1 MIKFLLKGLIRDKS
15 RSSIPLVVVAIGAM
29 LTVILHAYMKG
40 FMGDT
45 IEMNAR
51 FNYGHLK
58 VMTKPYSENISQL
71 PNDLAILDA
80 AKLLKELET
89 LFPDAEW
96 SQRIQFGGLIDSPD
110 ENGETKAQGPAM
122 GMGLDLLSPGTAEPQ
137 RLNLEKSIVRG
148 NMPGAPGEILVSD
161 QFSRKLIA
169 GPGDK
174 VTFIGSTMNGSMAVY
189 DFIVAGTIS
198 FGTEALDRG
207 TFIADIHDVQTALD
221 MHDAT
226 GEIAGFFRTGFYDNE
241 SAIDAS
247 EKFNS
252 LHSGDIDEYR
262 PVMKSLS
269 QQGSMGQYVKMAD
282 YWANYITVFFVFAM
296 SLVLWNAGLLGGLR
310 RYGEIGV
317 RLAMGEEKGHV
328 YRTMIFESVM
338 IGLAGSVIGTIL
350 GLFFAWLLQEYG
362 IDISGMM
369 KTSSLMMPPTIKAR
383 ITPPDFYIGFIP
395 GLFSTVLGT
404 MLSGR
409 GIYKRQT
416 ARLFKELEA

>member
-1 MIKFLLKGLIRDKS
+1 MIKFLLKGLVRDKS
-15 RSSIPLVVVAIGAM
+15 RSSIPLIVVAIGAM

-80 AKLLKELET
+80 TKLRRELET

-110 ENGETKAQGPAM
+110 ENGETLAQGPAM
-122 GMGLDLLSPGTAEPQ
+122 GMGLDLLSPGAAEPQ
-137 RLNLEKSIVRG
+137 RLNLEKSIISG
-148 NMPGAPGEILVSD
+148 KMPDAPGEILISD
-161 QFSRKLIA
+161 QFSRKLMA

-174 VTFIGSTMNGSMAVY
+174 VTFIGSTMNGSMSVY
-189 DFIVAGTIS
+189 DFMVAGTLS

-207 TFIADIHDVQTALD
+207 TIIADIRDVQTALD
-221 MHDAT
+221 MPDAT
-226 GEIAGFFRTGFYDNE
+226 SEIAGFFRAGFYDNE
-241 SAIDAS
+241 SALAAS

-252 LHSGDIDEYR
+252 LHSDDNDEYS

-269 QQGSMGQYVKMAD
+269 QQGSMKQYVSMAD

-350 GLFFAWLLQEYG
+350 GLFFAWLLQKYG
-362 IDISGMM
+362 VDISGLM

-416 ARLFKELEA
+416 ARLFKELET

>member
-1 MIKFLLKGLIRDKS
+1 MIKFLLKGLVRDKS
-15 RSSIPLVVVAIGAM
+15 RSSIPLIVVAIGAM

-58 VMTKPYSENISQL
+58 VMTKPYSENISQQ

-110 ENGETKAQGPAM
+110 ENGETLAQGPAM
-122 GMGLDLLSPGTAEPQ
+122 GMGLDLFSPGAAEPQ
-137 RLNLEKSIVRG
+137 RLNLIKSIVRG
-148 NMPGAPGEILVSD
+148 NMPDAPGEILVSD
-161 QFSRKLIA
+161 QFSRKLMA

-174 VTFIGSTMNGSMAVY
+174 VTFIGSTMNGSMAVH
-189 DFIVAGTIS
+189 DFIVAGTLS

-207 TFIADIHDVQTALD
+207 TIVADLSDVQTALD
-221 MHDAT
+221 MTDAT
-226 GEIAGFFRTGFYDNE
+226 GEIVGFFRTGFYDNE
-241 SAIDAS
+241 SALAAS

-252 LHSGDIDEYR
+252 LHSDDNDEYR

-269 QQGSMGQYVKMAD
+269 QQGSMKQYVSMAD

-383 ITPPDFYIGFIP
+383 ITLPDFYIGFIP

>member
-1 MIKFLLKGLIRDKS
+1 MIKFLLKGLVRDKS
-15 RSSIPLVVVAIGAM
+15 RSSIPLIVVATGAM

-58 VMTKPYSENISQL
+58 VMTKPYSANISQL

-80 AKLLKELET
+80 SKLLNELET
-89 LFPDAEW
+89 LFPEVEW

-122 GMGLDLLSPGTAEPQ
+122 GMGLDLLSPGAAEPR

-148 NMPGAPGEILVSD
+148 KMPGAPGEILVSE
-161 QFSRKLIA
+161 QFSRKLEA
-169 GPGDK
+169 DPGDK

-189 DFIVAGTIS
+189 DFTVAGTLS

-207 TFIADIHDVQTALD
+207 TIIADIRDVQTALD
-221 MHDAT
+221 MPDAT

-241 SAIDAS
+241 SALDAS

-252 LHSGDIDEYR
+252 KHSGDNDEYS

-282 YWANYITVFFVFAM
+282 YWASYITVFFVFAM

-350 GLFFAWLLQEYG
+350 GLFFAWLLQKYG

-416 ARLFKELEA
+416 ARLFKELET

>member
-1 MIKFLLKGLIRDKS
+1 MIKFLIKGLLRDKS
-15 RSSIPLVVVAIGAM
+15 RSSIPLIVVATGAM
-29 LTVILHAYMKG
+29 LTVVLHAYMKG
-40 FMGDT
+40 FMGET

-58 VMTKPYSENISQL
+58 VMTLPYSENISQL

-80 AKLLKELET
+80 GKLVAELET
-89 LFPDAEW
+89 LCPEVEW
-96 SQRIQFGGLIDSPD
+96 CQRIQFAGLMDSPD
-110 ENGETKAQGPAM
+110 ANGETRAQGPAL
-122 GMGLDLLSPGTAEPQ
+122 GIGLDILSPGWVESR
-137 RLNLEKSIVRG
+137 RLNLQSSVVRG
-148 NMPGAPGEILVSD
+148 NMPDAPGELLLSEA
-161 QFSRKLIA
+161 FSRKLMVD
-169 GPGDK
+169 PGDK

-189 DFIVAGTIS
+189 DFVVAGTLT

-207 TFIADIHDVQTALD
+207 TFIADLRDVQTALD
-221 MHDAT
+221 MTDAA
-226 GEIAGFFRTGFYDNE
+226 GEITGFFRSGFYDDKHAVE
-241 SAIDAS
+241 AS
-247 EKFNS
+247 EKFNRM
-252 LHSGDIDEYR
+252 HSADSDEFA

-269 QQGSMGQYVKMAD
+269 QQGSMGTYVKMSD
-282 YWANYITVFFVFAM
+282 YWANYLTMFFVLAM

-328 YRTMIFESVM
+328 YMTMIMESVI
-338 IGLAGSVIGTIL
+338 IGLAGSVIGTL
-350 GLFFAWLLQEYG
+350 SGLFFAWLLQKYG
-362 IDISGMM
+362 VDISGMM
-369 KTSSLMMPPTIKAR
+369 KTASLMMPPTVRAR

>member
-1 MIKFLLKGLIRDKS
+1 MIKFLLKGLVRDKS
-15 RSSIPLVVVAIGAM
+15 RSSIPLIVVAIGAM

-58 VMTKPYSENISQL
+58 VMTLPYSENISQL

-80 AKLLKELET
+80 TKLLTELES

-122 GMGLDLLSPGTAEPQ
+122 GMGLDLLSPGAAEPK
-137 RLNLEKSIVRG
+137 RLNLEKSIITG
-148 NMPGAPGEILVSD
+148 NMPDAPGEILVSD
-161 QFSRKLIA
+161 LFSRKLMV

-174 VTFIGSTMNGSMAVY
+174 VTFIGSTMNGSMTVH
-189 DFIVAGTIS
+189 DFIVAGTLS

-207 TFIADIHDVQTALD
+207 TIIADIRDVQTALD
-221 MHDAT
+221 MPDAT
-226 GEIAGFFRTGFYDNE
+226 GEITGFFRTGFYDNE
-241 SAIDAS
+241 SALAAS
-247 EKFNS
+247 DKFN
-252 LHSGDIDEYR
+252 LLYSGDNDEYH

-269 QQGSMGQYVKMAD
+269 QQGSMGQYVQMSD

-338 IGLAGSVIGTIL
+338 IGLAGSVIGTL
-350 GLFFAWLLQEYG
+350 FGLFFAWLLQKYG
-362 IDISGMM
+362 VDISGMM
-369 KTSSLMMPPTIKAR
+369 KTSSLMMPPTIRAR

>member
-1 MIKFLLKGLIRDKS
+1 MIKFLIQGLLRDKS
-15 RSSIPLVVVAIGAM
+15 RSSIPLIVVAIGAM
-29 LTVILHAYMKG
+29 LTVVLHSYMKG

-58 VMTKPYSENISQL
+58 VMTLPYSENITQL

-80 AKLLKELET
+80 GKLLSDLEI
-89 LFPDAEW
+89 LYPEVEW
-96 SQRIQFGGLIDSPD
+96 SQRIQFGGLMDSPD
-110 ENGETKAQGPAM
+110 ENGETRAQGPAI
-122 GMGLDLLSPGTAEPQ
+122 GMGLDILSPGSVEPQ
-137 RLNLEKSIVRG
+137 RLNLQNSVVRG
-148 NMPGAPGEILVSD
+148 SLPDDPGEVLLSEN
-161 QFSRKLIA
+161 FSRKLLVD
-169 GPGDK
+169 PGDK

-189 DFIVAGTIS
+189 DFIVAGTIL

-207 TFIADIHDVQTALD
+207 TFIADFRDVQTALD
-221 MHDAT
+221 MTDAA
-226 GEIAGFFRTGFYDNE
+226 GEITGFFRNGFYDDVQ
-241 SAIDAS
+241 AVKAS
-247 EKFNS
+247 GKFNS
-252 LHSGDIDEYR
+252 MHSDDKDEFL

-269 QQGSMGQYVKMAD
+269 QQGSMGTYVKMSD
-282 YWANYITVFFVFAM
+282 YWANYLTLFFVFAM

-338 IGLAGSVIGTIL
+338 IGLAGSVIGTIF
-350 GLFFAWLLQEYG
+350 GLFFAWLLQKYG
-362 IDISGMM
+362 VDISGMM
-369 KTSSLMMPPTIKAR
+369 KTSSLMMPPTIRAR

>member
-1 MIKFLLKGLIRDKS
+1 MIKFLLKGLVRDKS
-15 RSSIPLVVVAIGAM
+15 RSSIPLIVVTIGAM

-58 VMTKPYSENISQL
+58 VMTLPYSENISQL

-80 AKLLKELET
+80 AKLQNELET

-110 ENGETKAQGPAM
+110 ENGETKTQGPAM
-122 GMGLDLLSPGTAEPQ
+122 GMGLDLLSPEAAEPQ

-148 NMPGAPGEILVSD
+148 NMPGAPGEILLSD
-161 QFSRKLIA
+161 QFSRKLVV

-174 VTFIGSTMNGSMAVY
+174 VTFIGSTMNGSMSVY
-189 DFIVAGTIS
+189 DFIVAGTLP

-207 TFIADIHDVQTALD
+207 TIIADIRDVQTALD
-221 MHDAT
+221 MPDAT

-241 SAIDAS
+241 SALDAS

-252 LHSGDIDEYR
+252 LHSGDKDEYR

-269 QQGSMGQYVKMAD
+269 QQGSMGQYVKMSD

-338 IGLAGSVIGTIL
+338 IGLAGSVIGTLL
-350 GLFFAWLLQEYG
+350 GLLFAWLLQKYG
-362 IDISGMM
+362 VDFSGMM
-369 KTSSLMMPPTIKAR
+369 KTSSVMMPPTIKAR

-416 ARLFKELEA
+416 ARLFKELET